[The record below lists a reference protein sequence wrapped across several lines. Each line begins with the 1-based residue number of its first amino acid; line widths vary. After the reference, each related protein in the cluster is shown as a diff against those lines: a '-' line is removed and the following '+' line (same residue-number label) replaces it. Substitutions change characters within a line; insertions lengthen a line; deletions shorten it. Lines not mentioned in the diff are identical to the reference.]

1 MAPDQLAGTLGPEHV
16 INGASGDLR
25 LKGGRCA
32 ACGGLAFPKP
42 GICSGCLCEDIA
54 DVPLAPE
61 GVLYAY
67 SVIHVGRR
75 DDLPYA
81 VGYVDLADGVRVF
94 AELSRSHGL
103 RPDMPVAIAIT
114 PKAAEPEPSYR
125 FAAVPVEAR

>member
-54 DVPLAPE
+54 DVPVVPE

-67 SVIHVGRR
+67 SGIMWASGMIC
-75 DDLPYA
+75 LT
-81 VGYVDLADGVRVF
+81 
-94 AELSRSHGL
+94 RSAMWIW
-103 RPDMPVAIAIT
+103 PTASASSPSS
-114 PKAAEPEPSYR
+114 AAAMACAPICR
-125 FAAVPVEAR
+125 

>member
-1 MAPDQLAGTLGPEHV
+1 MASDHLAGTLGPEHV
-16 INGASGDLR
+16 ITGAGGGLHLR
-25 LKGGRCA
+25 GGRCA

-42 GICSGCLCEDIA
+42 SICSGCLCEDIA
-54 DVPLAPE
+54 DVPLAVD

-94 AELSRSHGL
+94 AELTRSHGL
-103 RPDMPVAIAIT
+103 SPDLKVAIMIS
-114 PKAAEPEPSYR
+114 AEGADAESYR
-125 FAAVPVEAR
+125 FAAEPVEAG